1 MACYVG
7 SLTRDDEYMT
17 PKSAWEEIHQLIPKG
32 KVIWEAFYG
41 DGKSGTYLRELG
53 FEEVIHEPIDFFEH
67 DLGDIVVSN
76 PPFSLKKQ
84 VLERL
89 VSLDKPFILLMP
101 IATLATTYCRRLFE
115 RRGGLRVVL
124 PKKRIQFVKNGETT
138 SRCNFETAYFLY
150 KIDVPDGVTFWVSPS

>member
-1 MACYVG
+1 
-7 SLTRDDEYMT
+7 MT

-41 DGKSGTYLRELG
+41 DGNSGTYLRELG
-53 FEEVIHEPIDFFEH
+53 FEEVIHEPINFFEH
-67 DLGDIVVSN
+67 DLGDLVVSN

-101 IATLATTYCRRLFE
+101 IATLATTPLLF
-115 RRGGLRVVL
+115 
-124 PKKRIQFVKNGETT
+124 
-138 SRCNFETAYFLY
+138 S
-150 KIDVPDGVTFWVSPS
+150 